1 MPAQEWIR
9 GLIVSVPFLF
19 STVSMSAHGASV
31 DETALDETSAGADA
45 VLEVM
50 SKPGRLA
57 ADLQRDLRSKP
68 QFVIPLLNL
77 QSGNRV
83 VDIFGSGGYY
93 SELLAGA
100 VGDEGE
106 VLLHNNEGFEAW
118 GINELHDRFDDRDA
132 GPITRYVASGI
143 NLDLTE
149 NSLDGA
155 IIVMAFHDLYVIP
168 KVYDGTAYVRAGN
181 PANVTYFLEQ
191 VYRALKPG
199 GRFVVVDHAADPAAD
214 QETAG
219 DLHRIVEAFARQEIE
234 SRGFH
239 FVAST
244 DALRNAADDRNRIVF
259 DEDLQGRTDLFVLA
273 FEKPRN

>member
-1 MPAQEWIR
+1 M
-9 GLIVSVPFLF
+9 
-19 STVSMSAHGASV
+19 
-31 DETALDETSAGADA
+31 
-45 VLEVM
+45 LEVM
-50 SKPGRLA
+50 AKAGRLA

-68 QFVIPLLNL
+68 QFVIPLLNIH
-77 QSGNRV
+77 SGSRV

-93 SELLAGA
+93 SELLAGV
-100 VGDEGE
+100 VGEAGE

-143 NLDLTE
+143 NLDLAE

-168 KVYDGTAYVRAGN
+168 KRYDGTAYVRAGN

-199 GRFVVVDHAADPAAD
+199 GRFVVVDHAADPGVD

-219 DLHRIVEAFARQEIE
+219 DLHRIVEPFAREEIE

-244 DALRNAADDRNRIVF
+244 DALRNATDDRNRIVF
-259 DEDLQGRTDLFVLA
+259 DEDLQGRTDQFALA
-273 FEKPRN
+273 FEKPRE